1 MAISNNINCETSSIS
16 KTVTSEA
23 GSGNKSPEFTCF
35 PLLPF
40 ELRYKIWK
48 DICFIP
54 RVIDVWSRPLLEMDA
69 ACHLMYYQ
77 SHKRVPPA
85 ILHTCKEARDVGLK
99 FYTLDFGTSGEW
111 NINHAKFT
119 MVSQPQIYVNWACD
133 IVCPMPLRVENDW
146 ANAKLYQSMV
156 TDLATKRHEM
166 RRIAITSNKSVV
178 DWIWNILE
186 NVWLEEVIVFA
197 SPQGFNAPR
206 FNNTK
211 FISLDFVKLNEGT
224 LEEDLVGV
232 VMDPEKTKAS
242 LLSARKELM
251 SAISY
256 RQLGNLC
263 LLDAEV
269 DRSRPPDIKLMK
281 IEAAVND
288 S

>member
-1 MAISNNINCETSSIS
+1 
-16 KTVTSEA
+16 
-23 GSGNKSPEFTCF
+23 
-35 PLLPF
+35 
-40 ELRYKIWK
+40 
-48 DICFIP
+48 
-54 RVIDVWSRPLLEMDA
+54 
-69 ACHLMYYQ
+69 
-77 SHKRVPPA
+77 
-85 ILHTCKEARDVGLK
+85 
-99 FYTLDFGTSGEW
+99 
-111 NINHAKFT
+111 
-119 MVSQPQIYVNWACD
+119 
-133 IVCPMPLRVENDW
+133 MPLRVENDW